1 MANFLNS
8 DGVLYLWQ
16 KVKELVTKNK
26 VTKTSELTNDSG
38 YITAKDVPEGSTASS
53 TVPKMDGDA
62 DVGTETSFARG
73 DHRHPTDTTRAA
85 AADLTKHTGNS
96 DIHITSAER
105 TKWNGKA
112 DKASTLA
119 GYGIT
124 DAMTNEQI
132 TAAINNAV
140 GAITGISFAVV
151 SELPATGEAGK
162 IYLLSHEHGPQ
173 DNYDEYI
180 YYSGAWEKIGNTDV
194 DLSGYW
200 AKADLVSITNT
211 EIDNIVAQ

>member
-1 MANFLNS
+1 MANFLNN

-16 KVKELVTKNK
+16 KVKELVNSTK
-26 VTKTSELTNDSG
+26 VTKTSELNNDSG
-38 YITAKDVPEGSTASS
+38 YITDS
-53 TVPKMDGDA
+53 
-62 DVGTETSFARG
+62 
-73 DHRHPTDTTRAA
+73 
-85 AADLTKHTGNS
+85 DLTKHTDNS
-96 DIHITSAER
+96 DIHVTTQEK
-105 TKWNGKA
+105 TKWDGKA

-124 DAMTNEQI
+124 DSMTNEQI
-132 TAAINNAV
+132 TAAINAAV
-140 GAITGISFAVV
+140 SSVSGISFEVV
-151 SELPATGEAGK
+151 SELPVSGESGK

-173 DNYDEYI
+173 DNYYEYI